1 MGTKRIKGV
10 YFWDKPNF
18 GDQINRMV
26 MNEMIQEETEFS
38 QFDTCDLFA
47 VGSLLERFLT
57 NGIIS
62 EADRNRQKK
71 CLQDRPCHIWGS
83 GLLYDV
89 DPKENNLV
97 RPLVF
102 HALRGEKTKHLLEE
116 ITNQKIHCVLADP
129 GLLAPLF
136 EPAKEKKYHVGII
149 PHYRDA
155 NLPVFEELKN
165 HYPNAVIIDVAQSPK
180 EVFSLISS
188 CEYIISTSLHGI
200 ICADAYGVKNCWCI
214 TSDQVF
220 GDGFKF
226 HDYFSSFHTDRV
238 PLDLRSGVFPE
249 IEKDFR
255 LSYEDPYEV
264 TLKQYELINAM
275 PFEIYPSF
283 AKSEAELPEKVREGI
298 AEDTVTASVR
308 MIKEASLSYQPEI
321 SVIVPV
327 YNTVEF
333 LGECIESI
341 LNNTFKS
348 FEIIIVD
355 DGSYDGS
362 LEKAKQYAD
371 QYDCITLL
379 TQRNSTQAFA
389 RNLGM
394 ALAKGR
400 YIYFADSDDIITSD
414 ALGVMYEKAEKDQLD
429 LLVFNASVIAEE
441 DVEEKQ
447 AQRYEGYYHRDHP
460 YEGIYTGRQLFTLLN
475 ENDEY
480 RCVPYLMFLRKD
492 FLDQNNLK
500 YSMRYYHE
508 DELFAFLVY
517 LHAKKAEFI
526 DDTLYLRRLR
536 SGSVM
541 MSNMTRRNV
550 LGYFY
555 AWMKM
560 LDQLNQTEIDEPEK
574 SVFVRKAYEMLATG
588 KRRYRQMKDDPEFF
602 KELSAMDS
610 YIFEAVLGEDEI
622 SYRKLNE
629 KYSAL
634 KKEHEKLKKKYKDIT
649 ESLSFRSGRAFT
661 WLPRKLR
668 DLTRK

>member
-1 MGTKRIKGV
+1 MGTKQIKGV

-18 GDQINRMV
+18 GDQINRLFMD
-26 MNEMIQEETEFS
+26 EMIQDETEFS

-47 VGSLLERFLT
+47 VGSLLERFLS

-62 EADRNRQKK
+62 KADRNRQKK
-71 CLQDRPCHIWGS
+71 CLQERPCHIWGS
-83 GLLYDV
+83 GLLYDA
-89 DPKENNLV
+89 DPKENSLV

-116 ITNQKIHCVLADP
+116 ITHQKIHCVLADP

-136 EPAKEKKYHVGII
+136 VPAEEKKYDVGII
-149 PHYRDA
+149 AHYRDGG
-155 NLPVFEELKN
+155 LPVFEELKN
-165 HYPNAVIIDVAQSPK
+165 HYQNSVIIDVTQSPK
-180 EVFSLISS
+180 EVFALISS

-214 TSDQVF
+214 ASDQVF

-226 HDYFSSFHTDRV
+226 HDYFSSFRADRQ
-238 PLDLRSGVFPE
+238 PLDLRNGIFPE

-255 LSYEDPYEV
+255 LTYEDPYEV
-264 TLKQYELINAM
+264 ALKQIELINAM
-275 PFEIYPSF
+275 PFEINSSF
-283 AKSEAELPEKVREGI
+283 AKSETPLPEKVQEGI
-298 AEDTVTASVR
+298 AEDIIAASVR
-308 MIKEASLSYQPEI
+308 VIKEASLSSRPEI

-389 RNLGM
+389 RNLGL
-394 ALAKGR
+394 AYAKGR
-400 YIYFADSDDIITSD
+400 YIYFADSDDILTAD

-429 LLVFNASVIAEE
+429 LLIFNASVISEK
-441 DVEEKQ
+441 DVEEKR
-447 AQRYEGYYHRDHP
+447 ARRYDGYYHRNHP

-517 LHAKKAEFI
+517 LHAQKAEFI
-526 DDTLYLRRLR
+526 ENTLYLRRLR

-560 LDQLNQTEIDEPEK
+560 LDQLNHTDINEPEK
-574 SVFVRKAYEMLATG
+574 SAFVHKAYEMLATG

-602 KELSAMDS
+602 KELPAMDS
-610 YIFEAVLGEDEI
+610 YIFETVLGEDEI

-649 ESLSFRSGRAFT
+649 ESLSFRSGRALT